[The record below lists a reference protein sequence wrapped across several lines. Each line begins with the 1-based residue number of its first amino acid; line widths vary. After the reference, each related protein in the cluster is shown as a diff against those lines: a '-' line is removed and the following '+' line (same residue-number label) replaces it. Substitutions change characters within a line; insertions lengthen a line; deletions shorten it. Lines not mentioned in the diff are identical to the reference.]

1 LEEGKDALKF
11 KESISSASCN
21 IDDIEAIIFGGQ
33 SSRFWMLRKCINSMS
48 KKELAELPFYSWNCI
63 TFQMANRDIDLVIKK
78 EEDMFLLIKYLAYKI
93 KTIDG
98 IKGSATAAIKEI
110 MKNNKQF
117 TEE

>member
-1 LEEGKDALKF
+1 
-11 KESISSASCN
+11 
-21 IDDIEAIIFGGQ
+21 
-33 SSRFWMLRKCINSMS
+33 
-48 KKELAELPFYSWNCI
+48 
-63 TFQMANRDIDLVIKK
+63 MANRDIDLVIKK

-110 MKNNKQF
+110 MKNNKPF